1 MPSLAGLVLAQTSS
15 GAMSSV
21 LVLAT
26 LAFVSWVTW
35 FSPCC
40 WLMTEG
46 EAGESVTIEE
56 LADPG
61 VLLSAVVEAAR
72 ASNARILFSCLTNS
86 DLRRRISSMSSST
99 TLGCKQQINF
109 NAHKKIPMVTYR
121 YARTGRRR
129 RCLGIA
135 GVVWRI
141 RNSRLGSRRTPRW
154 HFA

>member
-99 TLGCKQQINF
+99 TLGCKQQISF
-109 NAHKKIPMVTYR
+109 NAHK
-121 YARTGRRR
+121 
-129 RCLGIA
+129 
-135 GVVWRI
+135 
-141 RNSRLGSRRTPRW
+141 
-154 HFA
+154 